1 MHGMRAT
8 AGALVGHPRGILA
21 LDAGPDGPDERG
33 FRQLV
38 LTIPGLP
45 EYVSGLV
52 LPAAALRRGPDRP
65 WADAGILPG
74 VRADPGR
81 IPLPG
86 APGETVLGGTDDL
99 PARMAEH
106 AGAGARFVSCRAR
119 TVAGASTWSIR
130 SNANV
135 LARYARAAQDAGLV
149 PLLHCGI
156 ARDGGHPADAAATTL
171 AALLTRLAGEL
182 DDAGVDPRATVL
194 GPGAALPGTG
204 SGQPVDPA
212 GHGALTREVL
222 RCVVPPEFA
231 GVALHTGSVR
241 PDDGA
246 GLLAAAQAP
255 DLRWPLT
262 FCTGRSLTGPAARAL
277 RGPGGSPQRAQ
288 AELRHGLGRASG
300 VLRPVRPRLR
310 IA

>member
-1 MHGMRAT
+1 MHGLRTT
-8 AGALVGHPRGILA
+8 ASALVEHPRGILA
-21 LDAGPDGPDERG
+21 LDAGPGGPDGHGLR
-33 FRQLV
+33 RLV
-38 LTIPGLP
+38 ATTPGLQ

-52 LPAAALRRGPDRP
+52 LPASSFHPGTGP
-65 WADAGILPG
+65 GIVAG

-81 IPLPG
+81 VPLPG
-86 APGETVLGGTDDL
+86 APGETVVGGTDGL
-99 PARMAEH
+99 PERMAGH
-106 AGAGARFVSCRAR
+106 ARAGARFVVCRAR
-119 TVAGASTWSIR
+119 TVAGASVWAVR

-156 ARDGGHPADAAATTL
+156 ARDGTHSADTAATTL
-171 AALLTRLAGEL
+171 AALLTRLVAEL

-194 GPGAALPGTG
+194 GPGSALPGTG
-204 SGQPVDPA
+204 SGQRVDPVH
-212 GHGALTREVL
+212 HGELTREVL
-222 RCVVPPEFA
+222 RCVVPSGFA
-231 GVALHTGSVR
+231 GIALHTGPDG

-255 DLRWPLT
+255 DPSRPLT
-262 FCTGRSLTGPAARAL
+262 FCLGRSLTAPVARRL
-277 RGPGGSPQRAQ
+277 RGPGGAPQGARV
-288 AELRHGLGRASG
+288 ELLGAVQRMSA